1 MIMDTQDNH
10 MHIVVNDDNVIFEH
24 DHTLPIVIDSTQPHT
39 HDNQHGGAMMVDLTD
54 DHTFHENIEIIDLT
68 KTHPNNLD
76 ISDNQNIPLEDI
88 IEDMN
93 VETIPI
99 AEFQEL
105 VQHEVVLHC
114 IFNIV
119 YWIIKISCLRNINIQ
134 CKNEYSF
141 RLETQEQ
148 CLVEL

>member
-1 MIMDTQDNH
+1 
-10 MHIVVNDDNVIFEH
+10 
-24 DHTLPIVIDSTQPHT
+24 
-39 HDNQHGGAMMVDLTD
+39 MVDLTD

-99 AEFQEL
+99 AEFQDL

-114 IFNIV
+114 IFNI
-119 YWIIKISCLRNINIQ
+119 IIIIFIRINYKYIKPKQ
-134 CKNEYSF
+134 I
-141 RLETQEQ
+141 
-148 CLVEL
+148 